1 MKLAEDLKKAVL
13 QAAMQGKLTKQLESD
28 SSVDELLKK
37 IADEKAKLIAEGK
50 IKKERGESLPLSPAR
65 QRSSAT
71 PSPRGKAPKTPEN
84 SREFFEEKLDSER
97 KRTNN
102 TRLEQIPQEEIPF
115 EIPENWRWVKVGNVL
130 SIARGGS
137 PRPITS
143 YLTTSDDGYNWIK
156 IGDSEIGGKYINK
169 TAEKIIKEGLYKTR
183 LVHKGDLLLSN
194 SMSFGRPYILNID
207 GCIHDGWLVLHDY
220 SELLNKEFLYF
231 VFSSNVLKEQFF
243 GKVSGAVVKNLN
255 SDKVADT
262 LLPLPP
268 IEEQQRI
275 VEKLNQ
281 ILPLIDEYG
290 KEEDELIAL
299 CQKFPE
305 EMKKSVLQSAMQGKL
320 TEQLKTDS
328 SVDELLKK
336 IADEKTKNNQ
346 VWKAKKQPPIN
357 EILETIDANEIPE
370 NWKWVKLSQI
380 AHSYIGL
387 TYSPSNVSS
396 NGIIVLRSSNIQN
409 GKMDYK
415 DIVKVE
421 MDIPENKMCKKG
433 DILVCARNG
442 SKSLVGKAAIIDAD
456 GMSFGAFMAII
467 KSPCNEFLYHYLSS
481 PYFKKQMALD
491 SSTVTVNQITQDML
505 FNACVPLPPIEEQQ
519 RIVEKLNTI
528 LPIIDSMAVYGTK
541 KKAGRPKQEE
551 ALAFISS
558 LLGTKKSTVSKP
570 VTPEITELTSKAKEE
585 LPAIVKKYASLMGVT
600 YNRITIRHQ
609 KTRWGSC
616 TKTGNLSF
624 NCLILKMPETVRD
637 YVIVHELAHRKELNH
652 STKFWTIVAE
662 YCPWYKE
669 AKLWLKENGQSLM
682 ELK

>member
-1 MKLAEDLKKAVL
+1 MKLAENLKKAVL
-13 QAAMQGKLTKQLESD
+13 QAAMQGKLTHQLKTD
-28 SSVDELLKK
+28 SSVDDLLQK
-37 IADEKAKLIAEGK
+37 IAEEKAALIKEGK
-50 IKKERGESLPLSPAR
+50 IKKERGESLPLAPER
-65 QRSSAT
+65 KHSSAT
-71 PSPRGKAPKTPEN
+71 PSPRGTPPKTPDNSPQVFKEN
-84 SREFFEEKLDSER
+84 SESSHHQTTNARFEP
-97 KRTNN
+97 
-102 TRLEQIPQEEIPF
+102 IPQEEIPF

-220 SELLNKEFLYF
+220 SESLNKEFLYF

-262 LLPLPP
+262 IIPLPP

-275 VEKLNQ
+275 VEKLNS

-290 KEEDELIAL
+290 KEEDELVAL
-299 CQKFPE
+299 SQNFPE
-305 EMKKSVLQSAMQGKL
+305 EIKKSVLQSAMQGKL
-320 TEQLKTDS
+320 TRQLQTDS
-328 SVDELLKK
+328 SVDDLLKK
-336 IADEKTKNNQ
+336 IAEEKEKNNQ
-346 VWKAKKQPPIN
+346 VWKAKKQPPIE

-370 NWKWVKLSQI
+370 NWKWVKLSQV

-387 TYSPSNVSS
+387 TYSPSNISS
-396 NGIIVLRSSNIQN
+396 DGTIVLRSSNIQN

-442 SKSLVGKAAIIDAD
+442 SKSLVGKCAIIDAN

-467 KSPCNEFLYHYLSS
+467 KSPCNDYLYHYLSS

-519 RIVEKLNTI
+519 RIVEKLNQI

-541 KKAGRPKQEE
+541 KKSGRPKQEE
-551 ALAFISS
+551 ALSFIRIF
-558 LLGTKKSTVSKP
+558 LQAKKQAQPKTANPK
-570 VTPEITELTSKAKEE
+570 ILELKAKAKQE
-585 LPAIVKKYASLMGVT
+585 LPAAVQKYAGLMGVT

-616 TKTGNLSF
+616 TKTGNLNF
-624 NCLILKMPETVRD
+624 NCLIMKMPDQVRD
-637 YVIVHELAHRKELNH
+637 YVIIHELAHRKELNH
-652 STKFWTIVAE
+652 SSKYWAIVAE
-662 YCPWYKE
+662 YCPWYKQ
-669 AKLWLKENGQSLM
+669 AKQWLKDNGQELM
-682 ELK
+682 ER

>member
-37 IADEKAKLIAEGK
+37 ITDEKAKLIAEGK

-71 PSPRGKAPKTPEN
+71 PSAGSNAARNA
-84 SREFFEEKLDSER
+84 
-97 KRTNN
+97 
-102 TRLEQIPQEEIPF
+102 RLEQIPQEEIPF
-115 EIPENWRWVKVGNVL
+115 EIPENWRWTKLGLIGDWGAGATPDRGKAEYYKNGTIPWIKTGELNDGIVTTAEEYITELAFEKCSLRMNKKDDVLIAMYGATIGKVA
-130 SIARGGS
+130 IAGFD
-137 PRPITS
+137 
-143 YLTTSDDGYNWIK
+143 LTTNQACCACTPYNGIFNYYLFYFLKANKPDFVKQSAGGAQPNISRTK
-156 IGDSEIGGKYINK
+156 I
-169 TAEKIIKEGLYKTR
+169 
-183 LVHKGDLLLSN
+183 V
-194 SMSFGRPYILNID
+194 
-207 GCIHDGWLVLHDY
+207 
-220 SELLNKEFLYF
+220 
-231 VFSSNVLKEQFF
+231 
-243 GKVSGAVVKNLN
+243 
-255 SDKVADT
+255 DT
-262 LLPLPP
+262 LFPLPP

-290 KEEDELIAL
+290 KEEDELITL

-305 EMKKSVLQSAMQGKL
+305 EMKKSVLQAAMQGKL
-320 TEQLKTDS
+320 TKQLKTDS

-336 IADEKTKNNQ
+336 IADEKAKLIEEGKIKKTEKFTGPLTEEEYPFEIP
-346 VWKAKKQPPIN
+346 VSWKFLKISDATIFQEGPGILGKDFRTNGIPLIRIAGMQEKIVHLTGCNYLDPEMVEKKWKHFKLDLGDVVISSSASMDKIAEVDEETVGAIAYTGLIRFKMLGEINKEFFKYYIQSPFYIQQIN
-357 EILETIDANEIPE
+357 EQKA
-370 NWKWVKLSQI
+370 
-380 AHSYIGL
+380 G
-387 TYSPSNVSS
+387 
-396 NGIIVLRSSNIQN
+396 GMIQHY
-409 GKMDYK
+409 GPTHLQKM
-415 DIVKVE
+415 
-421 MDIPENKMCKKG
+421 
-433 DILVCARNG
+433 
-442 SKSLVGKAAIIDAD
+442 
-456 GMSFGAFMAII
+456 
-467 KSPCNEFLYHYLSS
+467 FL
-481 PYFKKQMALD
+481 
-491 SSTVTVNQITQDML
+491 
-505 FNACVPLPPIEEQQ
+505 PLPPIEEQQ

-558 LLGTKKSTVSKP
+558 LLGTQKSTDSKP

-585 LPAIVKKYASLMGVT
+585 LPAVVKKYASLMGVT

-624 NCLILKMPETVRD
+624 NCLIMKMPETVRN
-637 YVIVHELAHRKELNH
+637 YVIIHELAHRKELNH

-662 YCPWYKE
+662 YCPWYKD
-669 AKLWLKENGQSLM
+669 AKQWLKENGQSLM

>member
-37 IADEKAKLIAEGK
+37 IADEKAKLVIRK
-50 IKKERGESLPLSPAR
+50 DAR
-65 QRSSAT
+65 EDKVFGDIQ
-71 PSPRGKAPKTPEN
+71 EN
-84 SREFFEEKLDSER
+84 
-97 KRTNN
+97 
-102 TRLEQIPQEEIPF
+102 EIVF
-115 EIPENWRWVKVGNVL
+115 EIPTSWRWIRISNIGVYKKGPFGSALTKSIFVKKSENTVKVYEQKNAIQKD
-130 SIARGGS
+130 SS
-137 PRPITS
+137 
-143 YLTTSDDGYNWIK
+143 
-156 IGDSEIGGKYINK
+156 IGDYYITKEYYEEKMKSFTVESGDIIVSCAGTIGETFILPDKIELGIINQ
-169 TAEKIIKEGLYKTR
+169 ALMR
-183 LVHKGDLLLSN
+183 V
-194 SMSFGRPYILNID
+194 NIVESINLD
-207 GCIHDGWLVLHDY
+207 F
-220 SELLNKEFLYF
+220 FLYYF
-231 VFSSNVLKEQFF
+231 DHILKQNAKKESS
-243 GKVSGAVVKNLN
+243 GSAIKNIPPFDIFKAMLF
-255 SDKVADT
+255 
-262 LLPLPP
+262 PLPP

-290 KEEDELIAL
+290 KEEDELITL

-320 TEQLKTDS
+320 TKQLKTDS

-336 IADEKTKNNQ
+336 IADEKAKNNQ
-346 VWKAKKQPPIN
+346 VWKAKKQPPIE
-357 EILETIDANEIPE
+357 EILETIDANEIPN

-380 AHSYIGL
+380 AYSYIGL
-387 TYSPSNVSS
+387 TYSPDNISS
-396 NGIIVLRSSNIQN
+396 NGTIVLRSSNIQN
-409 GKMDYK
+409 GKIDYK

-442 SKSLVGKAAIIDAD
+442 SKSLVGKSAIIDAD

-558 LLGTKKSTVSKP
+558 FLGTQKSSDSKP
-570 VTPEITELTSKAKEE
+570 VSPEILELKAKAKEE
-585 LPAIVKKYASLMGVT
+585 LPAIVKKYASLMGVS

-624 NCLILKMPETVRD
+624 NCLLMKMPENVRD
-637 YVIVHELAHRKELNH
+637 YVIIHELAHRKELNH
-652 STKFWTIVAE
+652 STKFWAIVAE

-669 AKLWLKENGQSLM
+669 AKLWLKENGNKLM
-682 ELK
+682 EK

>member
-28 SSVDELLKK
+28 TSVDELLKK
-37 IADEKAKLIAEGK
+37 IADEKAK
-50 IKKERGESLPLSPAR
+50 
-65 QRSSAT
+65 
-71 PSPRGKAPKTPEN
+71 
-84 SREFFEEKLDSER
+84 
-97 KRTNN
+97 
-102 TRLEQIPQEEIPF
+102 
-115 EIPENWRWVKVGNVL
+115 
-130 SIARGGS
+130 
-137 PRPITS
+137 
-143 YLTTSDDGYNWIK
+143 
-156 IGDSEIGGKYINK
+156 
-169 TAEKIIKEGLYKTR
+169 
-183 LVHKGDLLLSN
+183 
-194 SMSFGRPYILNID
+194 
-207 GCIHDGWLVLHDY
+207 
-220 SELLNKEFLYF
+220 
-231 VFSSNVLKEQFF
+231 
-243 GKVSGAVVKNLN
+243 
-255 SDKVADT
+255 
-262 LLPLPP
+262 
-268 IEEQQRI
+268 
-275 VEKLNQ
+275 
-281 ILPLIDEYG
+281 
-290 KEEDELIAL
+290 
-299 CQKFPE
+299 
-305 EMKKSVLQSAMQGKL
+305 
-320 TEQLKTDS
+320 
-328 SVDELLKK
+328 
-336 IADEKTKNNQ
+336 NNQ
-346 VWKAKKQPPIN
+346 VWKAKKQPPID
-357 EILETIDANEIPE
+357 EILETIDANEIPD

-396 NGIIVLRSSNIQN
+396 NGTIVLRSSNIQN

-421 MDIPENKMCKKG
+421 MDIPKNKMCKKG

-442 SKSLVGKAAIIDAD
+442 SKSLVGKSAIIDAD

-481 PYFKKQMALD
+481 PYFKKQMSLD

-505 FNACVPLPPIEEQQ
+505 FNACVPLPPIEEQQRIVEKLNQILPLIDEYGKEEDELITLCQNFPEEMKKSVLQSAMQGKLTEQLEIDSSVDELLKKIADEKAKLIEEKIIPKTKVLPEIQEEEITDEIPNNWRWIRLGNLISISSGNNLTSAQMKNGQIPVFGGNGITGYHNEGNINKETVVIGRVGYYCGSVHVTPQIAWVTDNAFITTYPEKLINREYLVYGLKYLNLGHDSNATAQPVVSGKKIYPMLFPLPPIEEQQ

-558 LLGTKKSTVSKP
+558 LLGTNKSSDSKS
-570 VTPEITELTSKAKEE
+570 VTSEIMELTSKAKEE
-585 LPAIVKKYASLMGVT
+585 LSAIVKKYADLMDVS

-624 NCLILKMPETVRD
+624 NCLIMKMPETVRD

-662 YCPWYKE
+662 YCPWYKD
-669 AKLWLKENGQSLM
+669 AKQWLKNNGQELM
-682 ELK
+682 EL

>member
-13 QAAMQGKLTKQLESD
+13 QAAMQGKLTKQLKTD
-28 SSVDELLKK
+28 SSVDELLKN
-37 IADEKAKLIAEGK
+37 IGEEKAKLIEEGK
-50 IKKERGESLPLSPAR
+50 IKKEKPLAEI
-65 QRSSAT
+65 
-71 PSPRGKAPKTPEN
+71 KE
-84 SREFFEEKLDSER
+84 
-97 KRTNN
+97 
-102 TRLEQIPQEEIPF
+102 EEIPF
-115 EIPENWRWVKVGNVL
+115 DIPENWRWEKVGKVL
-130 SIARGGS
+130 GIARGGS

-156 IGDSEIGGKYINK
+156 IGDSEIGGKYINR

-262 LLPLPP
+262 LIPLPP

-290 KEEDELIAL
+290 KEEDELITL

-305 EMKKSVLQSAMQGKL
+305 EMKKSVLQAAMQGKL
-320 TEQLKTDS
+320 TEQLESDS

-336 IADEKTKNNQ
+336 IADEK
-346 VWKAKKQPPIN
+346 AKLIEEGKIKKEKPLA
-357 EILETIDANEIPE
+357 EITEEEIPFDIPE
-370 NWKWVKLSQI
+370 NWRWERWGNLSNSIQYGYNASAISSGFAKMVRISDIQDNKILWDSVPYCEISESEYEKYKLNNTDILFARTGGTVGKSVLVSGLTERSVYAGYLIRSHYNHNLNPQYLKYFMECPLYWNQLTQGTTKGCQPNCNGQTLSQMI
-380 AHSYIGL
+380 
-387 TYSPSNVSS
+387 
-396 NGIIVLRSSNIQN
+396 
-409 GKMDYK
+409 
-415 DIVKVE
+415 
-421 MDIPENKMCKKG
+421 
-433 DILVCARNG
+433 
-442 SKSLVGKAAIIDAD
+442 
-456 GMSFGAFMAII
+456 
-467 KSPCNEFLYHYLSS
+467 
-481 PYFKKQMALD
+481 
-491 SSTVTVNQITQDML
+491 
-505 FNACVPLPPIEEQQ
+505 VPLPPVEEQQ
-519 RIVEKLNTI
+519 RIVEKLNAI

-541 KKAGRPKQEE
+541 KKVGRQKQEE
-551 ALAFISS
+551 ELAFIRSF
-558 LLGTKKSTVSKP
+558 LGTQKSSDSKP
-570 VTPEITELTSKAKEE
+570 LSPEITELKAKAKVE
-585 LPAIVKKYASLMGVT
+585 LPAIVQKYADLMGVT

-669 AKLWLKENGQSLM
+669 AKQWLKENGQGLM
-682 ELK
+682 EI

>member
-1 MKLAEDLKKAVL
+1 MKLAENLKKAVL
-13 QAAMQGKLTKQLESD
+13 QAAMQGKLTRQLKTD
-28 SSVDELLKK
+28 SSVDDLLQK
-37 IADEKAKLIAEGK
+37 IAEEKARLIKEGK
-50 IKKERGESLPLSPAR
+50 IKKESGGSLPLAPER
-65 QRSSAT
+65 KRSSAT
-71 PSPRGKAPKTPEN
+71 PSPRGTPPKTPDNSPQVLEEN
-84 SREFFEEKLDSER
+84 SISSRQRNARFEP
-97 KRTNN
+97 
-102 TRLEQIPQEEIPF
+102 IPQEEIPF

-220 SELLNKEFLYF
+220 SESLNKEFLYF

-262 LLPLPP
+262 IIPLPP

-275 VEKLNQ
+275 VEKLNS
-281 ILPLIDEYG
+281 ILPVIDEYG
-290 KEEDELIAL
+290 KEEDELVAL
-299 CQKFPE
+299 SQNFPE
-305 EMKKSVLQSAMQGKL
+305 DIKKSVLQSAMQGKL
-320 TEQLKTDS
+320 TKQLQTDS
-328 SVDELLKK
+328 SVDDLLKK
-336 IADEKTKNNQ
+336 IAEEKEKNNQ
-346 VWKAKKQPPIN
+346 VWKAKKQPPIE

-370 NWKWVKLSQI
+370 NWKWVKLSQV

-387 TYSPSNVSS
+387 TYSPSNISS
-396 NGIIVLRSSNIQN
+396 DGTIVLRSSNIQN

-442 SKSLVGKAAIIDAD
+442 SKSLVGKCAIIDAN

-467 KSPCNEFLYHYLSS
+467 KSPCNDYLYHYLSS

-519 RIVEKLNTI
+519 RIVEKLNSI
-528 LPIIDSMAVYGTK
+528 LPIIDRMAVYGTK

-551 ALAFISS
+551 ALSFIRTF
-558 LLGTKKSTVSKP
+558 LQAKKTAQPK
-570 VTPEITELTSKAKEE
+570 TAAPEILELKTKAKQE
-585 LPAIVKKYASLMGVT
+585 LPAAVKKYAGLMGVT

-616 TKTGNLSF
+616 TKTGNLNF
-624 NCLILKMPETVRD
+624 NCLIMKMPDQVRD
-637 YVIVHELAHRKELNH
+637 YVIIHELAHRKELNH
-652 STKFWTIVAE
+652 SSKYWAIVAE
-662 YCPWYKE
+662 YCPWYKQ
-669 AKLWLKENGQSLM
+669 AKQWLKDNGQELM
-682 ELK
+682 ER

>member
-13 QAAMQGKLTKQLESD
+13 QAAMQGKLTKQLETD

-37 IADEKAKLIAEGK
+37 IADEKAK
-50 IKKERGESLPLSPAR
+50 
-65 QRSSAT
+65 
-71 PSPRGKAPKTPEN
+71 
-84 SREFFEEKLDSER
+84 
-97 KRTNN
+97 
-102 TRLEQIPQEEIPF
+102 
-115 EIPENWRWVKVGNVL
+115 
-130 SIARGGS
+130 
-137 PRPITS
+137 
-143 YLTTSDDGYNWIK
+143 
-156 IGDSEIGGKYINK
+156 
-169 TAEKIIKEGLYKTR
+169 
-183 LVHKGDLLLSN
+183 
-194 SMSFGRPYILNID
+194 
-207 GCIHDGWLVLHDY
+207 
-220 SELLNKEFLYF
+220 
-231 VFSSNVLKEQFF
+231 
-243 GKVSGAVVKNLN
+243 
-255 SDKVADT
+255 
-262 LLPLPP
+262 
-268 IEEQQRI
+268 
-275 VEKLNQ
+275 
-281 ILPLIDEYG
+281 
-290 KEEDELIAL
+290 
-299 CQKFPE
+299 
-305 EMKKSVLQSAMQGKL
+305 
-320 TEQLKTDS
+320 
-328 SVDELLKK
+328 
-336 IADEKTKNNQ
+336 NNQ
-346 VWKAKKQPPIN
+346 VWKAKKQPPIDV
-357 EILETIDANEIPE
+357 ILETIDANEIPE

-396 NGIIVLRSSNIQN
+396 SGTIVLRSSNIQN

-481 PYFKKQMALD
+481 PYFKKQMSLDSSTVTVNQITQDMLFNACVPLPPIEEQQRIVEKLNQILPLIDEYGKEEDELIALCQNFPEEMKKSVLQSAMQGKLTEQLETDSSVDELLKKIADEKAKNNQVWKAKKQPPIDVILETIDANEIPENWKWVKLSQIAHSYIGLTYSPSNVSSSGTIVLRSSNIQNGKMDYKDIVKVEMDIPENKMCKKGDILVCARNGSKSLVGKAAIIDADGMSFGAFMAIIKSPCNEFLYHYLSSPYFKKQMSLD

-528 LPIIDSMAVYGTK
+528 LPIIDSMAVYGK
-541 KKAGRPKQEE
+541 KKRAGRPKQEE

-570 VTPEITELTSKAKEE
+570 VAYEITELTAKAKEE
-585 LPAIVKKYASLMGVT
+585 LPAIVKKYADLMGVT

-669 AKLWLKENGQSLM
+669 AKQWLKNNGQSLM